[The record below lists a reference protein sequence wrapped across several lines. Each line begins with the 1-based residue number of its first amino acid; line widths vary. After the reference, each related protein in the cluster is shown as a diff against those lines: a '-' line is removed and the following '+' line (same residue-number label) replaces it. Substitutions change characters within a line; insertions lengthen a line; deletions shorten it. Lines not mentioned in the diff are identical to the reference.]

1 MKKSKLLMALVAL
14 IQIGSANGGSF
25 EDQFHEHMLEVGW
38 KQSLMEL
45 DRYTSDEQRYILER
59 ALLSFGPDPIPREP
73 ERQANFEK
81 AQSVLLSAPGH
92 AKYYQDKINKMR
104 DELLAATKLSHEEQL
119 RMEEEGQEIPHEPSY
134 LGDTQIAIRTLK
146 YMPSAETVSVLGYF
160 LNDPVGRDGKSFLGS
175 PLKLPGD
182 SGPYLSNAEIATEV
196 IRVLGIE
203 QPPFKDNKG
212 VITPAEIDAWK
223 DWWNEVKSGKRTYR
237 FIGSSVEYGPDGPAP
252 KEVIQHVERDR
263 KRDEEREAGHRKS
276 PIAPEAA
283 PTAAVATKPFS
294 IAGILA
300 ACALIGAAV
309 WYFLRGRKVA

>member
-14 IQIGSANGGSF
+14 IQIGSTNGGSF
-25 EDQFHEHMLEVGW
+25 EDQFHERMLEVGW

-45 DRYTSDEQRYILER
+45 ERYTSNEQRYILER

-73 ERQANFEK
+73 ERQANFKK
-81 AQSVLLSAPGH
+81 AQSILLSAPGH
-92 AKYYQDKINKMR
+92 AKYYQDKIDKMR
-104 DELLAATKLSHEEQL
+104 AELLAHWQKPPEERL
-119 RMEEEGQEIPHEPSY
+119 RIEEESQNYPSEAEY
-134 LGDTQIAIRTLK
+134 LSDIAISINTLRF
-146 YMPSAETVSVLGYF
+146 MPSAETVSVLGYF
-160 LNDPVGRDGKSFLGS
+160 LNDPVGRDGMSILGRS
-175 PLKLPGD
+175 LHRGD
-182 SGPYLSNAEIATEV
+182 SGPHLSNAELATDV
-196 IRVLGIE
+196 IRDLGIE
-203 QPPFKDNKG
+203 QPPFRDNKS

-237 FIGSSVEYGPDGPAP
+237 FIGSSVEYGPDGPAT
-252 KEVIQHVERDR
+252 KEVVQHVERDR

-309 WYFLRGRKVA
+309 WYFLGGRKVA

>member
-1 MKKSKLLMALVAL
+1 MKNAFIKSCIICVFVSVSVRGNLPDDPSEYMQWESDSLAAIKAQLANEPKIAIPKLGGWLV
-14 IQIGSANGGSF
+14 
-25 EDQFHEHMLEVGW
+25 
-38 KQSLMEL
+38 K
-45 DRYTSDEQRYILER
+45 
-59 ALLSFGPDPIPREP
+59 LSTGM
-73 ERQANFEK
+73 NFEK
-81 AQSVLLSAPGH
+81 GDRPVFSAAQKALLAIPGH

-160 LNDPVGRDGKSFLGS
+160 LSDPVGRDGKSFLGS

-237 FIGSSVEYGPDGPAP
+237 FIGSSVEYGPDGPAT
-252 KEVIQHVERDR
+252 KEVIQHAERDR

-283 PTAAVATKPFS
+283 PTAAVATKSFS

-300 ACALIGAAV
+300 ACALIVAAV
-309 WYFLRGRKVA
+309 WYFLRGRKAA